1 MQEQCHPG
9 VVLVPQIRSH
19 YTCPE
24 RSDLAATWARNWNQS
39 VVAYQIRVFMVK
51 PPPPAYLSQL
61 FLGFLTRDTI
71 FASLITYCDMFLVCC
86 SRRSLESTLNKNL
99 VSNHM
104 PPCTT
109 VYGTGDE
116 NSQVNIG
123 LLPATQN
130 CGLRMRRECRE
141 RFPHHR

>member
-1 MQEQCHPG
+1 
-9 VVLVPQIRSH
+9 
-19 YTCPE
+19 
-24 RSDLAATWARNWNQS
+24 
-39 VVAYQIRVFMVK
+39 MVK

-123 LLPATQN
+123 LLPDTQN
-130 CGLRMRRECRE
+130 WSECHSLKNAAARICSINAAA
-141 RFPHHR
+141 RSWANFRQRSQSSNSKYYRQYGSPKAQ